1 MPADTPVREPSRWRR
16 YHLLA
21 LLPAVGMLGGLP
33 FANRVY
39 PLVFGLPFLMAWL
52 VGWVVATAGIMAW
65 ILRLDRLNG
74 IATDEVQGHGHG
86 EVQRKGGVR
95 GEGDEDVR

>member
-1 MPADTPVREPSRWRR
+1 MNSLAATTVQPERRPEVRTQKWRR

-39 PLVFGLPFLMAWL
+39 PLILGLPFLFAWL
-52 VGWVVATAGIMAW
+52 VGWVIATSLIMGY
-65 ILRLDRLNG
+65 ILRLDR
-74 IATDEVQGHGHG
+74 THGVIQPSDRETHMSG
-86 EVQRKGGVR
+86 SHRVE
-95 GEGDEDVR
+95 